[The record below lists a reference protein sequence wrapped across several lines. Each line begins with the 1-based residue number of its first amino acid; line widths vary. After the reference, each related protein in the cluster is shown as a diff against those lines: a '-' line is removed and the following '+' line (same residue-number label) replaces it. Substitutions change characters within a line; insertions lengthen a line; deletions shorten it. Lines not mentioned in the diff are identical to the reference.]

1 MTELAVLVTGAGS
14 GFGLATTLHLA
25 DLGFT
30 DVGLVPDES
39 AGDTV
44 DRSARSRGTQVKIA
58 YADLAEPDSRTG
70 ALEGHYG

>member
-44 DRSARSRGTQVKIA
+44 DRSARSRGTQV
-58 YADLAEPDSRTG
+58 
-70 ALEGHYG
+70 